1 MEMDMQRHVE
11 HTLLE
16 RGPSMTRVTRDDWI
30 EEGFRVL
37 VEEGDGGLTVDA
49 LCARL
54 DRSKGSFYHHFEGRP
69 GYVHSLL
76 ESWERAA
83 TDRLIET
90 GHADAPVEAR
100 MRAVNRQ
107 ASELKNARLERA
119 IRGWSAR
126 EPLAREVQDRVDR
139 RRLAFLEELC
149 VERMGESEDAR
160 RLARVFQLAFV
171 GAQHL
176 DPPLEGEE
184 LYRTFRFLDPL
195 FDVRRP
201 R

>member
-1 MEMDMQRHVE
+1 MS
-11 HTLLE
+11 
-16 RGPSMTRVTRDDWI
+16 GIPRDTWI

-37 VEEGDGGLTVDA
+37 ADEGDGALTVDA
-49 LCARL
+49 LCRRL
-54 DRSKGSFYHHFEGRP
+54 NRSKGSFYHHFGGRS
-69 GYVHSLL
+69 GYVEALL
-76 ESWERAA
+76 AAWERQA

-100 MRAVNRQ
+100 LRAVNRQ
-107 ASELKNARLERA
+107 ASELRNARLERA
-119 IRGWSAR
+119 IRGWAAR
-126 EPLAREVQDRVDR
+126 EPVAGRVQDRVDR

-149 VERMGESEDAR
+149 VERMGGGEAAV

-184 LYRTFRFLDPL
+184 LYRIFRFLDPL
-195 FDVRRP
+195 FEKGGGA
-201 R
+201 